1 MEIERI
7 TEGLRLCKDG
17 FCEDCPYRQYTIN
30 CRDHL
35 IEDAFNLVIAQR
47 KANHSITKIE
57 KEKRR
62 KLWQKAVKEFADRLR
77 KKKDIEFYHDVE
89 CGTVQY
95 ETVDVEE
102 INKIESEMIGQIKE

>member
-17 FCEDCPYRQYTIN
+17 FCEDCPYKQYTIN

-35 IEDAFNLVIAQR
+35 IEDAFNLVVAQR
-47 KANHSITKIE
+47 KANHSIIRIE

-62 KLWQKAVKEFADRLR
+62 KLWQKAINQFMDKLKTEWSYVPNLSIDGKEVVDM
-77 KKKDIEFYHDVE
+77 EDVE
-89 CGTVQY
+89 IVA
-95 ETVDVEE
+95 
-102 INKIESEMIGQIKE
+102 KEMINHIKE